1 MIECRVNKTKISIV
15 RYLNAAPLAWGILE
29 GQQSGDFQPV
39 LSTPAECADQLANGS
54 VDIGLIPSIE
64 YQRIKGSKIIA
75 GPVVA
80 SRHRVRSVLLISNK
94 PLWEVKTVACDN
106 GSRTSV
112 ALAQILLKEIYRVR
126 PEFRTS
132 EPDLAR
138 MLGQCDA
145 AVIIGDTA
153 LKFMEENERPN
164 AEKQKSFLKLSP
176 EPLLV
181 FDLVERWKTLTGLPF
196 VFAFWAARP
205 GFQDGNVTALL
216 KASREFGVAN
226 TAVIAARYSET
237 LSMKK
242 EYLQEYLDHN
252 VHYFMD
258 EACSEGLRVFYEKA
272 ASIGAIKALKSVEF
286 L

>member
-1 MIECRVNKTKISIV
+1 VSKTKISIV

-39 LSTPAECADQLANGS
+39 LSTPAECADQLSSGA

-64 YQRIKGSKIIA
+64 YQRIKGTKVIP
-75 GPVVA
+75 GPVIA
-80 SRHRVRSVLLISNK
+80 SRHRVRSVLLISTK
-94 PLWEVKTVACDN
+94 PLWEVKTVACDS

-112 ALAQILLKEIYRVR
+112 VLARILMDEFYQSK
-126 PEFRTS
+126 PEFRSS

-138 MLGQCDA
+138 MLGQSDA
-145 AVIIGDTA
+145 AVLIGDTA
-153 LKFMEENERPN
+153 LKFMEDNEQPN
-164 AEKQKSFLKLSP
+164 AEKQKAYLKLSP

-196 VFAFWAARP
+196 VFAFWAARS
-205 GFQDGNVTALL
+205 GFQDKAVIELL
-216 KASREFGVAN
+216 KASRDFGAAN
-226 TAVIAARYSET
+226 TTVIAERYAQT

-242 EYLQEYLDHN
+242 EYLQDYLDRN
-252 VHYFMD
+252 VSYYTD
-258 EACSEGLRVFYEKA
+258 EACAEGLRLFYEKA
-272 ASIGAIKALKSVEF
+272 ARIGAIPSARSVEY

>member
-1 MIECRVNKTKISIV
+1 MLECRVTKTKISIV

-29 GQQSGDFQPV
+29 GQQAGDFQPI
-39 LSTPAECADQLANGS
+39 LSTPAECADQLASNS

-64 YQRIKGSKIIA
+64 FQRIKGSKIVPGPVIA
-75 GPVVA
+75 G
-80 SRHRVRSVLLISNK
+80 RHRVRSVLLISNK
-94 PLWEVKTVACDN
+94 PLWEVKTIACDS

-112 ALAQILLKEIYRVR
+112 ALARILMNEIYRVK
-126 PEFRTS
+126 PEFRTAP
-132 EPDLAR
+132 PDLAA

-145 AVIIGDTA
+145 AVVIGDTA
-153 LKFMEENERPN
+153 LKFQEQNERPN
-164 AEKQKSFLKLSP
+164 AENQKSYLKLSP

-205 GFQDGNVTALL
+205 GFTDGKVVESL
-216 KASREFGVAN
+216 KASRDFGIAN
-226 TAVIAARYSET
+226 TSVIAERYSET

-242 EYLQEYLDHN
+242 EYLQEYLTQN

-258 EACSEGLRVFYEKA
+258 AASAEGLRVFYEKA
-272 ASIGAIKALKSVEF
+272 ARIGAIPSLRSVEF

>member
-1 MIECRVNKTKISIV
+1 MLECRVTKSKISIV

-64 YQRIKGSKIIA
+64 FQRIKGSKIIP

-94 PLWEVKTVACDN
+94 PLWEVKTVACDS

-112 ALAQILLKEIYRVR
+112 ALAQILLNEIYHVK
-126 PEFRTS
+126 PELRTQA
-132 EPDLAR
+132 PDLVQ

-145 AVIIGDTA
+145 AVVIGDTA
-153 LKFMEENERPN
+153 LKFMEENEQPN

-205 GFQDGNVTALL
+205 GFQDGNVTELL
-216 KASREFGVAN
+216 KASRDFGVAN
-226 TAVIAARYSET
+226 TTVIAERYSET

-258 EACSEGLRVFYEKA
+258 EASSEGLRMFYEKA
-272 ASIGAIKALKSVEF
+272 ARIGAIKAVRSLEF

>member
-1 MIECRVNKTKISIV
+1 VSKSKISIV

-29 GQQSGDFQPV
+29 GQQSGDFQPI

-94 PLWEVKTVACDN
+94 PMWEVKTLACDS

-112 ALAQILLKEIYRVR
+112 ALAQILLHEIYRVK
-126 PEFRTS
+126 PELRTQA
-132 EPDLAR
+132 PDIAQ

-145 AVIIGDTA
+145 AVVIGDTA

-164 AEKQKSFLKLSP
+164 AEKQKSYLKLSP

-181 FDLVERWKTLTGLPF
+181 FDMVERWKTLTGLPF
-196 VFAFWAARP
+196 VFAFWAARS
-205 GFQDGNVTALL
+205 GFQDVNVTALL
-216 KASREFGVAN
+216 KASRDFGVAS
-226 TAVIAARYSET
+226 TTVIAERYSET

-258 EACSEGLRVFYEKA
+258 EASSEGLRIFYEKA
-272 ASIGAIKALKSVEF
+272 ARIGAIKAVRPVEF